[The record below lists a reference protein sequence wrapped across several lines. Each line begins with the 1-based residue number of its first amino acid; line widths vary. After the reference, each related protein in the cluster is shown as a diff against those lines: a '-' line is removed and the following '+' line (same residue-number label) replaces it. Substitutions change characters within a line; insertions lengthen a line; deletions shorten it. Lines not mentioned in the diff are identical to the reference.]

1 MDFSWSKDQEQ
12 LKKSAIKFA
21 ASKLNDN
28 IIRRD
33 KNAEFHRKGWQL
45 CVDFGLQG
53 MFLPKALGGSGLE
66 PLDIIAILEGIGYGC
81 KDNGLIFSINAQIWG
96 CQMVIYLFG
105 SDEQKNKYLPEL
117 CKGKLIG
124 AHAMTEPNSGSDVYA
139 LKTTA
144 IKKNNFYVLK
154 GSKTFITNAPLAD
167 IFIVYAR
174 TGSTKDFSGI
184 SCFLVEKGIKGLT
197 VEKPLEKLGL
207 KTSPMSGISLDNCK
221 ISRENLIGKE
231 GRGAIIFHE
240 IMQWERIFILANTI
254 GIMER
259 QLDVCVEYA
268 KERKPA
274 DTPISKYQSVA
285 NKIVDM
291 KMRLESSRLMLY
303 KAAWMKS
310 RNKSALLESS
320 MAKLHVS
327 EAYVQNSRDAIQ
339 IYGGYGYMVE
349 YEFERELRD
358 ALASTIY
365 SGTSEIQKNII
376 AGLTG
381 L

>member
-1 MDFSWSKDQEQ
+1 
-12 LKKSAIKFA
+12 
-21 ASKLNDN
+21 
-28 IIRRD
+28 
-33 KNAEFHRKGWQL
+33 
-45 CVDFGLQG
+45 
-53 MFLPKALGGSGLE
+53 
-66 PLDIIAILEGIGYGC
+66 
-81 KDNGLIFSINAQIWG
+81 
-96 CQMVIYLFG
+96 
-105 SDEQKNKYLPEL
+105 
-117 CKGKLIG
+117 
-124 AHAMTEPNSGSDVYA
+124 
-139 LKTTA
+139 
-144 IKKNNFYVLK
+144 
-154 GSKTFITNAPLAD
+154 
-167 IFIVYAR
+167 
-174 TGSTKDFSGI
+174 
-184 SCFLVEKGIKGLT
+184 
-197 VEKPLEKLGL
+197 
-207 KTSPMSGISLDNCK
+207 MSGISLDNCK